1 MHDEVIRR
9 RNHAVVA
16 NIIMGSF
23 NVIAAISAHILY
35 VYFDDLMIS
44 RPSGSDSSHLT
55 FDVIVQDI
63 FNWIFSD
70 GIESSFISSVGEVI
84 FPLAPFGWGY
94 GCSMSY
100 FLFLGLELTMMEDCK
115 QPSQK
120 FKDDTRPVKNLLL
133 DNSILLI

>member
-1 MHDEVIRR
+1 
-9 RNHAVVA
+9 
-16 NIIMGSF
+16 MGSF

-44 RPSGSDSSHLT
+44 SPTGSDNSHLS

-70 GIESSFISSVGEVI
+70 GVESSFIREVGEVI

-100 FLFLGLELTMMEDCK
+100 FLFLEPLDPGCGPLDREEIY
-115 QPSQK
+115 QK
-120 FKDDTRPVKNLLL
+120 
-133 DNSILLI
+133 

>member
-1 MHDEVIRR
+1 MHDEIIRR
-9 RNHAVVA
+9 RNDAVVA

-44 RPSGSDSSHLT
+44 RPSGSDNSYLT
-55 FDVIVQDI
+55 FDVIVQDV

-70 GIESSFISSVGEVI
+70 GIESSFIRSVGEVI

-100 FLFLGLELTMMEDCK
+100 FLFLEPLDPGCGPQDREEIY
-115 QPSQK
+115 QK
-120 FKDDTRPVKNLLL
+120 
-133 DNSILLI
+133 